1 MIVNWI
7 NFWSSRS
14 KSFKYE
20 LKWNE
25 IFISRPCIKEVA
37 GLTFLILGFI
47 FHHIFSPK
55 VGNGLIQDL
64 RGEFREN

>member
-1 MIVNWI
+1 M
-7 NFWSSRS
+7 
-14 KSFKYE
+14 
-20 LKWNE
+20 
-25 IFISRPCIKEVA
+25 FISRPCIKEVT